1 MNKPLRLASVAAMV
15 AAASL
20 TMGTGC
26 ECYQNVDEQGNPE
39 TVCESLVRFEGE
51 LQTMQLTYTQGDDI
65 VVDGVNG
72 NIDIHR
78 GGVADQ
84 VSVTFTP
91 FSMRG
96 HSFEEDA
103 KKDLAEDL
111 MLETD
116 DQGRIFIKVGRAGGS
131 SSGLGADMDIILP
144 DGFTGGVNIDVGNGF
159 LDADLSGG
167 TPAFTTVKNTGAG
180 DLDITGAGGPLDI
193 RGDFDVAVTVA
204 DWSDQG
210 GEIRSNG
217 SLGELDVTVPA
228 GANGYIQA
236 TCQDGEVT
244 EPSSLP
250 ADWSVNEAA
259 PNSKTINFGPEPENG
274 GGVTVDAAKA
284 VRVHAG

>member
-1 MNKPLRLASVAAMV
+1 MNTPLRLASVAAMI

-26 ECYQNVDEQGNPE
+26 ECYQNIDENGNPE

-51 LQTMQLTYTQGDDI
+51 AQTLSLAYNQGDDI

-72 NIDIHR
+72 NIDIRR
-78 GGVADQ
+78 GGAADQ
-84 VSVTFTP
+84 VAVTFTP

-103 KKDLAEDL
+103 KKDLDEDL
-111 MLETD
+111 ILETN
-116 DQGRIFIKVGRAGGS
+116 DQGGILIKVGRADGS
-131 SSGLGADMDIILP
+131 SSGLGADIDITLP
-144 DGFTGGVNIDVGNGF
+144 DGFTGGINIDVGNGY

-180 DLDITGAGGPLDI
+180 DLDIQGAAGPLDI

-217 SLGELDVTVPA
+217 GLGELDVTVPA

-236 TCQDGEVT
+236 TCQDGVVT

-250 ADWSVNEAA
+250 SDWSVNEAA
-259 PNSKTINFGPEPENG
+259 ANSKTINFGPEPENG
-274 GGVTVDAAKA
+274 GGVVVDASKA
-284 VRVHAG
+284 VRIHAG